1 MKASSLIRGPIQSS
15 FDFSRRIQGNQP
27 PKFPHLFS
35 LPFSTISQ
43 TVPSLTELKTEPGV
57 TVIGERARLSFRSET
72 DLQRVTRTRQHPCT
86 TPRVSSPWAQWREHR
101 DVPRNYDSRAK
112 HPGVESYFF
121 FVALSGGWCREEK
134 NGRNKTGLLT
144 YTILVDVEDQGGNDL
159 WWSSSAGNRQLVSIP
174 TGSFPSSAETVC
186 LSENG
191 CTSWSR
197 QGDTRRNYLM
207 RHGDASSRASV
218 TITKALELL
227 CLSPCF
233 GRSHLLAEKSIY
245 MYTYIYNFGI

>member
-1 MKASSLIRGPIQSS
+1 MGGIR
-15 FDFSRRIQGNQP
+15 
-27 PKFPHLFS
+27 
-35 LPFSTISQ
+35 
-43 TVPSLTELKTEPGV
+43 
-57 TVIGERARLSFRSET
+57 RAFL
-72 DLQRVTRTRQHPCT
+72 RTR
-86 TPRVSSPWAQWREHR
+86 SSSM
-101 DVPRNYDSRAK
+101 SRI
-112 HPGVESYFF
+112 
-121 FVALSGGWCREEK
+121 REEM
-134 NGRNKTGLLT
+134 
-144 YTILVDVEDQGGNDL
+144 ICGGVA
-159 WWSSSAGNRQLVSIP
+159 AGNRQLVSIP

>member
-1 MKASSLIRGPIQSS
+1 MSRGLVNTP
-15 FDFSRRIQGNQP
+15 
-27 PKFPHLFS
+27 
-35 LPFSTISQ
+35 
-43 TVPSLTELKTEPGV
+43 V
-57 TVIGERARLSFRSET
+57 
-72 DLQRVTRTRQHPCT
+72 QHPVCR
-86 TPRVSSPWAQWREHR
+86 PRGRSGESIATCHGIMIHEQNIP
-101 DVPRNYDSRAK
+101 
-112 HPGVESYFF
+112 ESYFF